1 MSKDKV
7 RILVV
12 DDEPQY
18 VWTIQVSMEAKG
30 YEVLVAED
38 GQTAIECIINE
49 YPDIVI
55 LDVKMPGLDGYE
67 VCRRVREFSTVPI
80 IMLTGL
86 AGSANRIRGLDV
98 GADHYMTKPFSLAEL
113 LARMQAVLRRVEIS
127 KMRRPPFHFSGRF
140 RLPLILP
147 CPSRRIPTTIH
158 NFSRSAS
165 GRPFRIVC

>member
-49 YPDIVI
+49 DPDIVI

-127 KMRRPPFHFSGRF
+127 KMRRPPFHFSGQSWASSEC
-140 RLPLILP
+140 LG
-147 CPSRRIPTTIH
+147 
-158 NFSRSAS
+158 SAS
-165 GRPFRIVC
+165 DLYGAQTE